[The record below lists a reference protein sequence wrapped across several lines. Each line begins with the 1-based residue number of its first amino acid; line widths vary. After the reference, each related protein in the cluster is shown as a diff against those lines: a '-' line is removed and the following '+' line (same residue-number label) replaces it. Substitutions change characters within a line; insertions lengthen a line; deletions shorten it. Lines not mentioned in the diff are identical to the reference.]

1 MAILTEYG
9 FIAAKGIEE
18 VEIADRLEY
27 IVSMIGRV
35 DNREEVQTKKHIGP
49 WRVFGPEKVYKKQ
62 QEC

>member
-1 MAILTEYG
+1 VAILTEYG

-49 WRVFGPEKVYKKQ
+49 
-62 QEC
+62 